1 MLCAP
6 APYLDAVDTVRI
18 AESEAATDETL
29 AGDPESALVIAI
41 GKAYHQAGVA
51 SDQLEDLMDT
61 TARALD
67 LELQVTAL
75 PTSITAALGPGF
87 AQKVVLLRLEPGEI
101 DLRRLALLN
110 VVFERIVHRKISTE
124 IAKNEVERI
133 GALRHAAHPLQ
144 ALFAYCALSF
154 GASILLGGRE
164 HEWIAAA
171 IVGLAV
177 GCLSIFA
184 RMSPTMARL
193 FEVLA
198 AFAATGIVS
207 VYAAYIHPLSVYVPI
222 VAGVVQLLPGL
233 QLTAALH
240 ELAYRNLVAG
250 TARLGGV
257 LMSLLSLGCGFALG
271 VAVFGPGQLHVAQVV
286 VVPIPW
292 YQVALAVIGIAAAI
306 AILENARP
314 IDVPLVLGSCAVAEI
329 AYRAFAALPGHQVAT
344 FGAALVV
351 GLLTSIVA
359 RVTRVPQAVLLVPG
373 LLILVPG
380 SLSYESILFIVQ
392 SNTADAAGIAV
403 NSVFAAVE
411 IVAGLLLAQLFIA
424 PSHRH

>member
-1 MLCAP
+1 
-6 APYLDAVDTVRI
+6 VRI
-18 AESEAATDETL
+18 AESEAATDEML
-29 AGDPESALVIAI
+29 AGDLESELVIAI

-75 PTSITAALGPGF
+75 PTSITAALGPGN
-87 AQKVVLLRLEPGEI
+87 AQKVVLLRLQPGEI

-110 VVFERIVHRKISTE
+110 VVFERIVHREISTE

-133 GALRHAAHPLQ
+133 GALRHVAHPIQ
-144 ALFAYCALSF
+144 ALLAYCALSF
-154 GASILLGGRE
+154 GASILLGGHQ
-164 HEWIAAA
+164 HEAAA
-171 IVGLAV
+171 AAVVGLAV
-177 GCLSIFA
+177 GVLAILA
-184 RMSPTMARL
+184 HRSPTIARL

-198 AFAATGIVS
+198 AFVATVIVS
-207 VYAAYIHPLSVYVPI
+207 AYAEFVHPLSVYVPI

-233 QLTAALH
+233 QFTAALH

-257 LMSLLSLGCGFALG
+257 LMTLLSLGCGFAL
-271 VAVFGPGQLHVAQVV
+271 AIATLGPSRLHETQMVV
-286 VVPIPW
+286 TAIPW
-292 YQVALAVIGIAAAI
+292 YQLAFAVLAIGVAIS
-306 AILENARP
+306 ILENART
-314 IDVPLVLGSCAVAEI
+314 IDVPFVLASCAIAEVT
-329 AYRAFAALPGHQVAT
+329 YRIFGALPGHQVAT
-344 FGAALVV
+344 FGAAVVV
-351 GLLTSIVA
+351 GLLTSIIA
-359 RVTRVPQAVLLVPG
+359 RLTHVPQAVLLVPG

-380 SLSYESILFIVQ
+380 SLSYESILFVVQ
-392 SNTADAAGIAV
+392 SNTADAASIAV
-403 NSVFAAVE
+403 NSAFAAVE